1 VCFKAKRAYQ
11 NKKPIGHGRNF
22 MQVDDAVFQDL
33 VRVAKMNVYSLS
45 GESGKAHQEYLLIK
59 QIDELPDWDDV
70 DNDIRGMIYLEDWND
85 VDNDTRGAIYL
96 EAWKQLEKDGY
107 HEASEAN

>member
-1 VCFKAKRAYQ
+1 
-11 NKKPIGHGRNF
+11 
-22 MQVDDAVFQDL
+22 MQVNDVVFQDL

-70 DNDIRGMIYLEDWND
+70 DNDIRGMIYLE
-85 VDNDTRGAIYL
+85 
-96 EAWKQLEKDGY
+96 AWKQLEKDGY